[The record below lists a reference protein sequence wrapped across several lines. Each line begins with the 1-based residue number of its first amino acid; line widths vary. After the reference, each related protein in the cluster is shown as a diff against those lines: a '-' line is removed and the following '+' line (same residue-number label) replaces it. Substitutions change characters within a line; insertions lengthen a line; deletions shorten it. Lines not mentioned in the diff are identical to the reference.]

1 MIYIVELRTKV
12 EGIGVTQYNEF
23 KGSHRLDER
32 INKWVFEVRKEY
44 GFREMKIESVKV
56 NGKVIRKSPGN

>member
-12 EGIGVTQYNEF
+12 EGVGVTQYNEF
-23 KGSHRLDER
+23 RGSYKLDER
-32 INKWVFEVRKEY
+32 INKWVYEVRKEY

-56 NGKVIRKSPGN
+56 NGKVIRKSPSD

>member
-1 MIYIVELRTKV
+1 MIYVVELRTKV

-23 KGSHRLDER
+23 KGSHKLDER

-44 GFREMKIESVKV
+44 GFREMKIESVTV

>member
-1 MIYIVELRTKV
+1 MIYVVELRTKV

-23 KGSHRLDER
+23 KGSYKLDER

>member
-1 MIYIVELRTKV
+1 MIYVVELRTKV

-23 KGSHRLDER
+23 KGSHKLDER

>member
-12 EGIGVTQYNEF
+12 EGIGVTQFNEF
-23 KGSHRLDER
+23 KGSHKLDER